1 MYDTLNIIYKIQLA
15 LLYFLWIWSN
25 LQKYLMKLIIN
36 VKKQTIYICIL
47 GYALLYNITR
57 YTAEMLFHISTGDEW
72 YIIFVAGAHL

>member
-1 MYDTLNIIYKIQLA
+1 
-15 LLYFLWIWSN
+15 
-25 LQKYLMKLIIN
+25 MKLIIN